1 MENLITISNEHNSL
15 DTLHTFLKSSTSFDC
30 SKEYDIWEQRTDGNG
45 QMAQCLVLKKSAM
58 HAVKLYFVKD
68 NIVKDNI
75 VKVNHIIPSKMMH
88 AYFGKSV
95 KARRSILEVIG
106 EKIKEVALAGSQQK
120 AFEELE
126 NEIKKAAQ

>member
-1 MENLITISNEHNSL
+1 MENLITINSEHNSL
-15 DTLHTFLKSSTSFDC
+15 DALHTFLKSSSSFDC

-68 NIVKDNI
+68 NIVKA
-75 VKVNHIIPSKMMH
+75 NHIIPSKMMH

-106 EKIKEVALAGSQQK
+106 GKIKEVALAGSQQK

-126 NEIKKAAQ
+126 NEIKKAAH